1 MDVEFWHMVGRLGVA
16 CLLGG
21 LLGIERDVTGH
32 VAGLRTHMLLSLGSA
47 MFALVSVSSF
57 GEFIASDAS
66 TVQVDP
72 SRIASYVAAGVGFI
86 GGGAILK
93 HGGNVTGLTTA
104 TSLWVAAAI
113 GVACGLGMWQ
123 PALIASGFA
132 LLSLAILHPISRA
145 LARRDGDEGRNGDS
159 SAGHDQVGPPR

>member
-1 MDVEFWHMVGRLGVA
+1 MPGTDEAMDVGFWQMAGRLGLA

-21 LLGIERDVTGH
+21 LLGLERDVKGH
-32 VAGLRTHMLLSLGSA
+32 EAGLRTHMLLALGSA
-47 MFALVSVSSF
+47 MFALVSVASF
-57 GEFIASDAS
+57 GDFIDSDAS

-104 TSLWVAAAI
+104 ASLWVAAAI
-113 GVACGLGMWQ
+113 GVACGLGLW
-123 PALIASGFA
+123 PAALIAAGFA
-132 LLSLAILHPISRA
+132 LASLAILHPISRA
-145 LARRDGDEGRNGDS
+145 LERRRTRRGE
-159 SAGHDQVGPPR
+159 A